1 MVSTVEMQATQCV
14 YSSFIW
20 ILILVIPGEK
30 ECVHIQVGLN
40 RCDGHDTVN
49 KKKLVWFC
57 KIAVLI

>member
-1 MVSTVEMQATQCV
+1 MQATQCV